1 MVDVIYERP
10 LWNIVQYIENINPSD
25 AVAALDLERRPKC
38 IPNGLLCDKP
48 YKNIW

>member
-1 MVDVIYERP
+1 MGDDLV
-10 LWNIVQYIENINPSD
+10 IVQYIENINPSD